1 METCAKADW
10 IKGGA
15 LCVHH
20 HSPRSVLC
28 IDCQSSFI
36 FGGVLCVICKPYQRK
51 AKRKTGAQGIYTVDS
66 LRPYTPSKKDS
77 GSMNKKSCSH

>member
-1 METCAKADW
+1 MEICINADW

-28 IDCQSSFI
+28 IDCRSPFM
-36 FGGVLCVICKPYQRK
+36 FGGVLCVICKPYRVK
-51 AKRKTGAQGIYTVDS
+51 AKRKTGAQSIYTVNG
-66 LRPYTPSKKDS
+66 LRPYTPKKP
-77 GSMNKKSCSH
+77 K